1 MAQIRKFNT
10 GTVIEKPEPKKTTYG
25 KIYKNGIA
33 YDVNDDTLGWLTSKG
48 SVGIEMA
55 NELRAGTNQ
64 YIDIGSD
71 GVGIIHGISRESLG
85 NLRPGQR
92 RRVSRRQ

>member
-10 GTVIEKPEPKKTTYG
+10 GAVIQPNNEVKPAYG

-33 YDVNDDTLGWLTSKG
+33 YDVNEDTLGWLSSKG
-48 SVGIEMA
+48 SVGLEMA
-55 NELRAGTNQ
+55 NELRGGTNQ
-64 YIDIGSD
+64 YIDVGSD
-71 GVGIIHGISRESLG
+71 GVGIIHGISREALG
-85 NLRPGQR
+85 HLRAGQR